1 VLGEEMPILEL
12 TFKILMV
19 TGFWRPPSWSS
30 FPLRVIYSAYTIFSL
45 SLMHMF
51 LMSQF
56 FDIIWNVNNAEDF
69 TENFY
74 ITLSSVLSCSKMLNI
89 LAHRN
94 SIVTLINML
103 IEKPHK
109 ALGNDE
115 MKIQYK
121 FDKLI

>member
-1 VLGEEMPILEL
+1 
-12 TFKILMV
+12 
-19 TGFWRPPSWSS
+19 
-30 FPLRVIYSAYTIFSL
+30 
-45 SLMHMF
+45 MHTF

-56 FDIIWNVNNAEDF
+56 LDIIWNVDNAEEF

-74 ITLSSVLSCSKMLNI
+74 ITLSSVLSCMKMLNI
-89 LAHRN
+89 LAHRD
-94 SIVTLINML
+94 SILMLINML

-109 ALGNDE
+109 PLRIDE